1 MSSADEYLSFYVNS
15 LDARGLGGNYKRIRV
30 QRGDGL
36 GSFLSGAFRR
46 VFPLLT
52 SGAKALGEQIL
63 NTGLLLLRDGIN
75 GKNMKESVRE
85 RVNAAGN
92 DLAKRAASRLGD
104 MVGGGGGSLK
114 PQKRCKKP
122 QSHRGIKRKKVAQKR
137 KRDIFE

>member
-46 VFPLLT
+46 LFPILT
-52 SGAKALGEQIL
+52 SGAKAVGEQIL

-75 GKNMKESVRE
+75 GKDMKESVRE

-92 DLAKRAASRLGD
+92 NLSKRAAANLGD
-104 MVGGGGGSLK
+104 MVGNGLK
-114 PQKRCKKP
+114 PPR
-122 QSHRGIKRKKVAQKR
+122 KRKKAQSNRGRKRQNTSKR
-137 KRDIFE
+137 KRDIFA